1 MKKKTKSIALTF
13 IIAIAVPLATG
24 GLSALL
30 TKDNMN
36 IYGEISTPPLS
47 PPSFLF
53 PVVWTL
59 LYILMGVSS
68 AFIWLQRKDEKEKA
82 DNALLI
88 YAASLVFNFIWSLIF
103 FNFRLYLF
111 SFIWLVCLLVLIIL
125 TVVSYRRLCPVAAYL
140 QIPYALWVAFAG
152 YLNFGIWLLNG

>member
-125 TVVSYRRLCPVAAYL
+125 TIVSYRRLCPVAAYL